1 MSLTSWHMQHTS
13 QNWEEEASRF
23 PHKLSA
29 LCQDKTKLPMKQ
41 NPRWHG
47 DNGSMKSACLLNPT
61 AIHVDAQLS
70 AHNHSPHDSHITQLP
85 HRKEV
90 TGLEASLT
98 SYQLSDHNVG
108 TSLDLPCSQHPL
120 SIHTNSLLLPL
131 AEYIG
136 EEKGGVDLGE
146 APSTYAH
153 PKPSSPQIR
162 RPFSLPRCH
171 LINVLQFQK
180 SASPLN

>member
-1 MSLTSWHMQHTS
+1 MSLTSWHIQHTS
-13 QNWEEEASRF
+13 QNWEKGASGF

-29 LCQDKTKLPMKQ
+29 LCHGKTKLPVKQ

-70 AHNHSPHDSHITQLP
+70 VHNHSPYDSHITQLP

-90 TGLEASLT
+90 TDLEASLT
-98 SYQLSDHNVG
+98 SHQLSDHNVG
-108 TSLDLPCSQHPL
+108 ISLDLPCSQHPL

-136 EEKGGVDLGE
+136 AEKGRVDLWE
-146 APSTYAH
+146 ALSTDAH

-162 RPFSLPRCH
+162 RPFSLLRCH
-171 LINVLQFQK
+171 PMNVLQFQK